1 MKKLFTLG
9 AMLIALATA
18 GPALADHGQSADHSV
33 LTVQLGSGNVSPAAS
48 ANAPANVDA
57 PVCVAGICSSQAGP
71 QENDGASASTN
82 GGSGSGSSG
91 PADQSGEESIGT
103 VQIGSATVDPAAAVS
118 APVNANAPVCVAAT
132 CSSSSGGQQ
141 AGSTSATTSSAG
153 QSQSGNQSAHE
164 SIGTVQIGSATV
176 DPAAAVSAPVN
187 ANAPVCILA
196 SCSSASSGQ
205 QAGTASATTNDA
217 GQSQPGNQSAHESIG
232 TVQIGSA
239 TVDPAAAVSAPMDAN
254 APVCLLSACR
264 STAGAHSA
272 DGGTGSGGS
281 GTGSAGGGGD
291 AGGGGSEAAGG
302 GSTRGDT
309 TGDEPGQL
317 TPLTPPQTGPMT
329 AVRSTGAAAEA
340 PALPKATSP
349 AEGRSGTA
357 AAGGGVLG
365 TGAETSSSA
374 GAETATVQPVIAKG
388 QLPFSGLALARDLVL
403 GLALMLVGLF
413 TWVLSASEG
422 RRRL

>member
-71 QENDGASASTN
+71 HENGGASAGTN
-82 GGSGSGSSG
+82 GGSGSGSSQ
-91 PADQSGEESIGT
+91 PADQSADESIGT
-103 VQIGSATVDPAAAVS
+103 VQV
-118 APVNANAPVCVAAT
+118 
-132 CSSSSGGQQ
+132 
-141 AGSTSATTSSAG
+141 
-153 QSQSGNQSAHE
+153 
-164 SIGTVQIGSATV
+164 GSATV

-196 SCSSASSGQ
+196 SCSSTSSGQ
-205 QAGTASATTNDA
+205 QTGSISATTNDA
-217 GQSQPGNQSAHESIG
+217 GQSQPGNQSAHEAIG
-232 TVQIGSA
+232 TVQVGST

-264 STAGAHSA
+264 STAGAHSGH
-272 DGGTGSGGS
+272 GGGASGGG
-281 GTGSAGGGGD
+281 GTGSAGGGGSSET
-291 AGGGGSEAAGG
+291 GGGGSTGAE
-302 GSTRGDT
+302 T
-309 TGDEPGQL
+309 TGNEPGQ
-317 TPLTPPQTGPMT
+317 LTPPQTGPT
-329 AVRSTGAAAEA
+329 PAVGSTGATAEA

-357 AAGGGVLG
+357 ASGAGVLG
-365 TGAETSSSA
+365 TGEETSSSA

-388 QLPFSGLALARDLVL
+388 HLPFSGLALARDLVL

-413 TWVLSASEG
+413 TRALSASEG

>member
-18 GPALADHGQSADHSV
+18 GPAVADHGQSADHSV
-33 LTVQLGSGNVSPAAS
+33 LTVQLGSGTVSPAAS

-57 PVCVAGICSSQAGP
+57 PVCVARICGNQAGA
-71 QENDGASASTN
+71 QENGGASAGTN
-82 GGSGSGSSG
+82 GGSGSGSSE
-91 PADQSGEESIGT
+91 PADQSADESIGT
-103 VQIGSATVDPAAAVS
+103 AQIGSATVDPAADVS
-118 APVNANAPVCVAAT
+118 APVNANAPVCVLAS
-132 CSSSSGGQQ
+132 CSSTSRGQQ
-141 AGSTSATTSSAG
+141 TGSASATTNDAG

-164 SIGTVQIGSATV
+164 STGTAQVGSTTV
-176 DPAAAVSAPVN
+176 DPAAAVSAPV
-187 ANAPVCILA
+187 
-196 SCSSASSGQ
+196 
-205 QAGTASATTNDA
+205 
-217 GQSQPGNQSAHESIG
+217 
-232 TVQIGSA
+232 
-239 TVDPAAAVSAPMDAN
+239 DAN

-291 AGGGGSEAAGG
+291 AGGGGSETGGG
-302 GSTRGDT
+302 GSTGGDT

-317 TPLTPPQTGPMT
+317 SPPQTGPRT
-329 AVRSTGAAAEA
+329 AVGSTGAADKA
-340 PALPKATSP
+340 PALSNATSP
-349 AEGRSGTA
+349 AGGRSGTA
-357 AAGGGVLG
+357 AAGAGVLG
-365 TGAETSSSA
+365 TGAGTSSSA

-388 QLPFSGLALARDLVL
+388 HLPFSGLALARDLVL

-413 TWVLSASEG
+413 TRALSASEG